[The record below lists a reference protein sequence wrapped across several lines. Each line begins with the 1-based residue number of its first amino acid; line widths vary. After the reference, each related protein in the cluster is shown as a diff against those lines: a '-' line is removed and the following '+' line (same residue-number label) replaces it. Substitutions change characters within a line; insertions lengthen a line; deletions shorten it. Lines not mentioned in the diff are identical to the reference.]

1 MFSLSVMSD
10 SLWPH
15 GLQHSRPPCPSPF
28 PGACSDS
35 CPSSR
40 WCHPTISSSV
50 IPFSFCLH
58 SFPAPRSFQM
68 SKLFPSGGQ
77 NIGVSASASG
87 LPVNIQDWFPLG
99 LIGWVSL
106 QSKDLSK
113 VFNINSKSLI
123 LQHSAFFVVQLSHL
137 CMTTGK
143 TIALTI
149 KTFADKAI
157 SLLFKMP
164 SGFVIAF
171 LPRSKHL
178 LISWLHSPAAITII
192 SICLCCII

>member
-1 MFSLSVMSD
+1 MSD

-28 PGACSDS
+28 PGACLDS
-35 CPSSR
+35 CPSSQ

-87 LPVNIQDWFPLG
+87 LPVNIQDWLPLG
-99 LIGWVSL
+99 LIGSVSL

-113 VFNINSKSLI
+113 VFSNISSKALI

-143 TIALTI
+143 TTALTI

-164 SGFVIAF
+164 PGFVIAF
-171 LPRSKHL
+171 LPRNKHL
-178 LISWLHSPAAITII
+178 LISWLQSPAAITII
-192 SICLCCII
+192 SVCLYCII